1 VRARTITDEMCF
13 AAAQALADH
22 VGDKLSERQILPT
35 MDDWEV
41 FPREAAAVGTKA
53 IEQGLARI
61 EMSYD
66 ELYTHAHKIIKRSR
80 DMTHRLMEEGFI
92 EQAPE
97 ED

>member
-1 VRARTITDEMCF
+1 
-13 AAAQALADH
+13 
-22 VGDKLSERQILPT
+22 

-61 EMSYD
+61 NMSYD
-66 ELYTHAHKIIKRSR
+66 ELYAHAHKIIKRSR
-80 DMTHRLMEEGFI
+80 DMTHRLMEEGLI